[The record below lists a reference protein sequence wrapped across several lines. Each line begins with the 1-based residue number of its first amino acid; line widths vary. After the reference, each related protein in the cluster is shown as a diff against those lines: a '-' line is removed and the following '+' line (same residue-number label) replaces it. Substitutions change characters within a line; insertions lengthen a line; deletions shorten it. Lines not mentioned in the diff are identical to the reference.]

1 MLRKISVIAISAAF
15 AACVFGATAGFSED
29 ATPLRM
35 RGTLDQVNGN
45 TLTIKTKSGT
55 PVTVQLKDGAPV
67 VAVTK
72 GAMSD
77 VQTNSFVGIA
87 SMPQPDGSLKAVEVS
102 VFAEPLRGTAEG
114 HYPWDLMPGSSMT
127 NAAVT
132 KQVTKQLLSWWI
144 LTKSRSWSPS
154 QTRREPSGDGTEPV
168 GSRASNRPQCQDL
181 HPEVGE
187 KGETTTSLTRWLG
200 RCLMG
205 LRRTN
210 SAPHHTVA
218 VVINI
223 AAVPSA
229 AAISACGVCTSR
241 HLAPATCQPHCAAA
255 RRVDT
260 C

>member
-1 MLRKISVIAISAAF
+1 
-15 AACVFGATAGFSED
+15 
-29 ATPLRM
+29 M

-132 KQVTKQLLSWWI
+132 KQVTKQEGNT
-144 LTKSRSWSPS
+144 LTLKHKDGE
-154 QTRREPSGDGTEPV
+154 QTIVVPPDVVVVNLIPGENADLKPGAKIFIPAWAKKADGTWE
-168 GSRASNRPQCQDL
+168 
-181 HPEVGE
+181 
-187 KGETTTSLTRWLG
+187 
-200 RCLMG
+200 
-205 LRRTN
+205 
-210 SAPHHTVA
+210 
-218 VVINI
+218 
-223 AAVPSA
+223 AAVALVGRDGIIP
-229 AAISACGVCTSR
+229 
-241 HLAPATCQPHCAAA
+241 PM
-255 RRVDT
+255 
-260 C
+260 